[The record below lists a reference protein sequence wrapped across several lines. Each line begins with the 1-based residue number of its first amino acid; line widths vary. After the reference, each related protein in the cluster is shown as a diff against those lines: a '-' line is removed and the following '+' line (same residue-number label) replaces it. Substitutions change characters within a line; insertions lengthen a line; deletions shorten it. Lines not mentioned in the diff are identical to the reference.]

1 MKKRPVYLIV
11 IALLLIAWGVV
22 WLSVYTLQLA
32 GNPNLRLL
40 IAQSVRVMILYI
52 DTYLFLIICIL
63 CGIGLFRGYR
73 WTRFLFVGYGIVH
86 FGIMF
91 VNRPLFLFL
100 NAKTLI
106 PIAIF
111 LAISG
116 ALFFPE
122 KKEAPHDKPVNKT
135 FFEDKQR
142 LKDLKPLGVCITV
155 LPIFYVALMTAAG
168 ASFPFDILQGNME
181 RVLFE
186 PVPFLNVFVIFV
198 CSIPAT
204 IYFYGRFEQKYR
216 NPAFLVIIGLVVA
229 ILYFFI
235 LCLLTMVFIGILFMT
250 AGTM

>member
-1 MKKRPVYLIV
+1 MTKRPAYLII
-11 IALLLIAWGVV
+11 IALLLIAWGAV
-22 WLSVYTLQLA
+22 WLSIYTLQLV

-52 DTYLFLIICIL
+52 DTYLFLVICIV
-63 CGIGLFRGYR
+63 CGIGLFLGYR
-73 WTRFLFVGYGIVH
+73 WTRLLFVGYGIVH

-106 PIAIF
+106 PIVIY

-116 ALFFPE
+116 ALLFPKRE
-122 KKEAPHDKPVNKT
+122 ETSKDLADKKS
-135 FFEDKQR
+135 FFEDNQR
-142 LKDLKPLGVCITV
+142 LKDLKPLGICISV

-186 PVPFLNVFVIFV
+186 PVPFLNVFVVTV

-204 IYFYGRFEQKYR
+204 IYFYRRFEQRYR
-216 NPAFLVIIGLVVA
+216 NLAFLIIIGLVVS

-235 LCLLTMVFIGILFMT
+235 LCLLTMVFIGFVFMT